1 MKFEVEQVNNGYAV
15 KVGDGED
22 MYVATTVEGVAD
34 IVVTALGGAE
44 KPAKAKT
51 LPKPTLFGKKLRNRG
66 CLLKTRKTARNYIG
80 EYKQETHKQ
89 ALRLALKTS
98 KMLIIVRFSK

>member
-44 KPAKAKT
+44 KPAKAK
-51 LPKPTLFGKKLRNRG
+51 
-66 CLLKTRKTARNYIG
+66 KTRKPRGPNKKKPAVNSD
-80 EYKQETHKQ
+80 
-89 ALRLALKTS
+89 ALAGLT
-98 KMLIIVRFSK
+98 